1 MSLSFAPSLR
11 SPGFAVGLVLSNQYA
26 VELRRWLLC
35 PWVPRPMA
43 PLRQDR
49 ITYIWSLHV
58 DAITYTTARAN
69 LASTMDRVCQDHE
82 PLIIT
87 RRGQQSVVMIS
98 LEAYNALQETAH
110 LLRSPTNAKRLLS
123 ALEALGK
130 DKEKERQPA
139 K

>member
-1 MSLSFAPSLR
+1 
-11 SPGFAVGLVLSNQYA
+11 
-26 VELRRWLLC
+26 
-35 PWVPRPMA
+35 
-43 PLRQDR
+43 
-49 ITYIWSLHV
+49 V

-69 LASTMDRVCQDHE
+69 LVSTMDRVCQDHE